1 MKKEKK
7 NKIEK
12 KDLKNII
19 KQWIQTINS
28 CKVTHL
34 MKQIDRWL
42 YLNDGKK
49 LKKKTLSEAYTC
61 IKRDINLLPQKKQQI
76 KYDMKL

>member
-49 LKKKTLSEAYTC
+49 LKKKH
-61 IKRDINLLPQKKQQI
+61 
-76 KYDMKL
+76 